1 MKFAIS
7 LTLSI
12 FSIYSIKAQD
22 NQATIDS
29 ALAAKITVAGFC
41 LCHTTVADL
50 KKMDAN
56 LAEVT
61 VEEMDLGKKCIG
73 QDSRYINGKGYSSEM
88 YPGMIFQKSQDD
100 DYISKIRL
108 TKDFKGNL
116 PDATPVQMDNL
127 LLKDI
132 IKRYPELDGKWGS
145 RDCSD
150 FWNFSNDTISF
161 YVKIDP
167 TKQPQFPIDEAY
179 YLNKPI
185 AGIDIMIS
193 CYSIYHRSKSNILFP
208 PNEPLYFVDSIRVNS
223 GVLKNFQPTEIAYVS
238 VYKDSNAIRIAGNDA
253 VNGAI
258 YIITKSFARQHYWG
272 YFQSKSADYRN
283 EVPDLKTEADVIY
296 ILNDKILEKD
306 YEGTLFT
313 INNDNFIE
321 LTVVGSKFL
330 KKTYNILGKSIGVV
344 IKTNPKMQQ

>member
-7 LTLSI
+7 LVLSI
-12 FSIYSIKAQD
+12 FSVYSLKSQD
-22 NQATIDS
+22 PQATIDS
-29 ALAAKITVAGFC
+29 ALAAKITVSGFC

-50 KKMDAN
+50 KTLDKN

-61 VEEMDLGKKCIG
+61 VEEMGLGKRCMS
-73 QDSRYINGKGYSSEM
+73 QDSRYINGKGYYSET
-88 YPGMIFQKSQDD
+88 YPGMIFQKNQGD

-116 PDATPVQMDNL
+116 PDGTSVQMDNL

-150 FWNFSNDTISF
+150 FWSFSNDTIAF
-161 YVKIDP
+161 YVKIDRA
-167 TKQPQFPIDEAY
+167 KQPQFPIDEVY
-179 YLNKPI
+179 YLNKPV

-193 CYSIYHRSKSNILFP
+193 CYSIYNKSKSNILFP
-208 PNEPLYFVDSIRVNS
+208 PNDPLYFVDSIRVNS
-223 GVLKNFQPTEIAYVS
+223 GFLKNFQPTEIAYVS
-238 VYKDSNAIRIAGNDA
+238 VYKDSNAIRLAGKDA

-258 YIITKSFARQHYWG
+258 YIITKSFARQHYWE
-272 YFQSKSADYRN
+272 YFRSKSADYHN
-283 EVPDLKTEADVIY
+283 KVPDLKTEAEVIY

-313 INNDNFIE
+313 INNDNFIQ
-321 LTVVGSKFL
+321 LTVVGSEFL
-330 KKTYNILGKSIGVV
+330 NKTYVIHGKSIGVV
-344 IKTNPKMQQ
+344 IKTNPKTQQ